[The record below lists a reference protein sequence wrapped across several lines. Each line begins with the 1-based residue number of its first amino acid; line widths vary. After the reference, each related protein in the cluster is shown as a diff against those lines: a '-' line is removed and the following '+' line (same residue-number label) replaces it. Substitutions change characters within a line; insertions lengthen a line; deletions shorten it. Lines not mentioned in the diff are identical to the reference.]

1 MNIMHRI
8 EHIFTA
14 FAASALA
21 LYALGLVS
29 VTLDRYIA

>member
-1 MNIMHRI
+1 MNVMHRV
-8 EHIFTA
+8 ERVFAA